1 MTSLF
6 ITLNDRWYSKLV
18 SSPFCAPI
26 LILFLLSSPLL
37 SSLYL
42 GALLLEL
49 SGHRDLVTSIEM
61 RSIPIGAAGEET
73 PHTRTGEVATDMIV
87 SVSDDHTARVFYF
100 TGQSLLT

>member
-6 ITLNDRWYSKLV
+6 LTLNHRWYSKLV
-18 SSPFCAPI
+18 SSPFRALI
-26 LILFLLSSPLL
+26 LIPFLLSF
-37 SSLYL
+37 LYS